1 MVTDLHAKKSGQYL
15 QGFRKKVQKTVWSLK
30 FTKSK
35 ARNSTNKRAMMALYR
50 STGWYVKSI
59 HTKHYITWELV

>member
-1 MVTDLHAKKSGQYL
+1 MAKKVNSL
-15 QGFRKKVQKTVWSLK
+15 QHNIILDWLKLEIICRQEIKHDKK
-30 FTKSK
+30 
-35 ARNSTNKRAMMALYR
+35 NKRAMMALYR